1 MSKQSYTAE
10 VTAVTR
16 QSPSLVRVELG
27 GAGLADF
34 RSLGV
39 PDEACVFEF
48 PTPDTPRRH
57 LPEPG
62 RWYSLAEVGPQRM
75 ALGIVLHPGGRGSGW
90 AERATVG
97 ETLRITEHNS
107 WFKRP
112 DDAAWQILLGDITAL
127 PAFARIC
134 AESALPTQVVLEVPD
149 PGDEVPIAGGAGA
162 VDVRWVHNADLAAS
176 STLGDLVRELP
187 RPEGPGYVYVA
198 GESKAT
204 RTARKFLRD
213 EWRLGNDRFGAIGYW
228 RHAR

>member
-16 QSPSLVRVELG
+16 QSPSLMRVELG
-27 GAGLADF
+27 GEGLAEF

-48 PTPDTPRRH
+48 PAPDSPRRH

-62 RWYSLAEVGPQRM
+62 RWYSLAEVGPRRM
-75 ALGIVLHPGGRGSGW
+75 VIGIVLHPGGRGSGW

-112 DDAAWQILLGDITAL
+112 ADAAWQILLGDITAL

-134 AESALPTQVVLEVPD
+134 AESTIPTQVVLEVPD
-149 PGDEVPIAGGAGA
+149 PADEIPIPAAE
-162 VDVRWVHNADLAAS
+162 VRWVHNADLAAH
-176 STLGDLVRELP
+176 STLGDLVRGLH

-213 EWRLGNDRFGAIGYW
+213 EWSLGNDRFGAIGYW